1 MEANSITLR
10 VNGRLTEHIAHVDV
24 GGKVQTLTYRNHSG
38 RTVKFDVLKLV
49 LTYQWSWSRSAWHLL
64 EVKALGR
71 NGVQD
76 VHVKFTNPE
85 NAPGWVQ
92 DAVEMASPTLELPI
106 NDAGESK
113 G

>member
-1 MEANSITLR
+1 MKANSITLTP
-10 VNGRLTEHIAHVDV
+10 NGRLTEHIAHVDV
-24 GGKVQTLTYRNHSG
+24 GGEVQSLTYRSNAG
-38 RTVKFDVLKLV
+38 RVVKFTPLKLV

-76 VHVKFTNPE
+76 VQVKFANPE
-85 NAPGWVQ
+85 SVPDWVKE
-92 DAVEMASPTLELPI
+92 AVALAAPTLTLPT
-106 NDAGESK
+106 NEAGESK